1 MEASF
6 ILNKNCVGLRLKS
19 TIVLCKFSLIFFS
32 RVNNW
37 IGHVLPGNCFLK
49 HVIERNIEPRIEVM
63 VRRGRRGKQLL
74 DELKEERVYWILK
87 EEELGRNVWRTSFAR
102 KHGPV
107 LRQKPE

>member
-1 MEASF
+1 
-6 ILNKNCVGLRLKS
+6 
-19 TIVLCKFSLIFFS
+19 
-32 RVNNW
+32 
-37 IGHVLPGNCFLK
+37 
-49 HVIERNIEPRIEVM
+49 M